1 MKYISQPPLL
11 LDVHIHKPLL
21 PARTWMDSL
30 LAFFPGLQVRLH
42 CDVKLLLSL
51 LTFLNVSF
59 SLYMFISQV
68 LKGDIRPAIETHEML
83 YQVTKK
89 HNFLPEVISL
99 SVHDLKVTHFSLWG
113 GGYAK
118 STFLSFISCYNV
130 IPL

>member
-30 LAFFPGLQVRLH
+30 LAFFPGLQV
-42 CDVKLLLSL
+42 SL
-51 LTFLNVSF
+51 MYCIYNTYFQFFMCSFVFLYICMYHYVCV
-59 SLYMFISQV
+59 QV

-89 HNFLPEVISL
+89 HNFLPEVK
-99 SVHDLKVTHFSLWG
+99 LKL
-113 GGYAK
+113 
-118 STFLSFISCYNV
+118 TF
-130 IPL
+130 